1 MQKKDRQVHAMRLR
15 RETLQRL
22 EQGPVSPQNLAAVR
36 GGAYTYPPVC
46 DTSRTAC

>member
-1 MQKKDRQVHAMRLR
+1 MQKQDRKVQAMRLR
-15 RETLQRL
+15 RETLKRL
-22 EQGPVSPQNLAAVR
+22 EQGQVAPRELAAAQ

>member
-1 MQKKDRQVHAMRLR
+1 MQKQNKKVPPMRLR
-15 RETLQRL
+15 RETLHRL
-22 EQGPVSPQNLAAVR
+22 QQGQVEPRDLAAAL